1 MAENNPLFRKAA
13 LDKLASPERLDV
25 LTQVTSSQGWLA
37 LWTIAAILC
46 GIIAWSV
53 WGSMP
58 ERLDGQGILIRGG
71 GLREIRASGDG
82 ILRELK
88 IAVNGTVEADQLIGE
103 LVQEEAGG
111 ELQAAQLALVQAQ
124 QRYAESAG
132 ADQAQI
138 AQVQATIATNE
149 GQIAEV
155 QARLDAVEA
164 DLQAKEDLLK
174 RGLITSARVEQIRSQ
189 QLQLRAQI
197 TGLKGTIAG
206 LRGQINA
213 LRQKVSGNAQ
223 AVEAARQNVTR
234 VTSRIRNTTEVRSTV
249 AGRVVEVKKAIG
261 DRVRNGEV
269 IAIAEPPAESATLE
283 PVVYID
289 ARNGKRIHP
298 GMEVQ
303 VSPDTVKR
311 EEYGFMRGVV
321 QSVGE
326 FPVTPQAVVAA
337 VANEQLANQLLGD
350 TSKIDLRVRLIP
362 NETTP
367 SGFEWSSA
375 VGPPFGISSGTQ
387 VSVSVVVDRKAPITK
402 VLPMLKGALGAS

>member
-25 LTQVTSSQGWLA
+25 LTQVTSPRGWLA
-37 LWTIAAILC
+37 LWTIAAILG
-46 GIIAWSV
+46 GIIVWSV

-82 ILRELK
+82 IVRDLQLT
-88 IAVNGTVEADQLIGE
+88 VNGTVTADQVIGQ

-111 ELQAAQLALVQAQ
+111 ELQAAQLALAQAQ
-124 QRYAESAG
+124 QRYTESLG

-138 AQVQATIATNE
+138 AQLQATIATNE

-164 DLQAKEDLLK
+164 DLTAKEDLLK

-189 QLQLRAQI
+189 ALQLRAQI
-197 TGLKGTIAG
+197 TGLKGTISG
-206 LRGQINA
+206 LRGSINA

-223 AVEAARQNVTR
+223 AVEVARQNVAR
-234 VTSRIRNTTEVRSTV
+234 VSSRIRNTTEIRSTV
-249 AGRVVEVKKAIG
+249 AGRVIEVKKSVG
-261 DRVRNGEV
+261 DRVRTGEV
-269 IAIAEPPAESATLE
+269 IAIAEPPSESAQLE

-289 ARNGKRIHP
+289 ARNGKRIQP

-311 EEYGFMRGVV
+311 EEYGFMLGVV
-321 QSVGE
+321 ERVGE

-337 VANEQLANQLLGD
+337 VANEQLANQLLGQ
-350 TSKIDLRVRLIP
+350 TSKIDLRVRLLPDP
-362 NETTP
+362 NTP
-367 SGFEWSSA
+367 SGFQWSSA
-375 VGPPFGISSGTQ
+375 SGPPFGITSGTQ
-387 VSVSVVVDRKAPITK
+387 VSVSVVVDRRAPITK
-402 VLPMLKGALGAS
+402 VLPMLRGAVGAS

>member
-25 LTQVTSSQGWLA
+25 LTQVTSPRGWLA
-37 LWTIAAILC
+37 LWTIAAILG
-46 GIIAWSV
+46 GIIVWSV

-82 ILRELK
+82 IVRDLQLT
-88 IAVNGTVEADQLIGE
+88 VNGTVTADQVIGQ

-111 ELQAAQLALVQAQ
+111 ELQAAQLALAQAE
-124 QRYAESAG
+124 QRYTESLG

-138 AQVQATIATNE
+138 AQLQGTIATNE

-164 DLQAKEDLLK
+164 DLTAKEDLLK

-189 QLQLRAQI
+189 ALQLRAQI
-197 TGLKGTIAG
+197 TGLKGTISG
-206 LRGQINA
+206 LRGSI
-213 LRQKVSGNAQ
+213 
-223 AVEAARQNVTR
+223 
-234 VTSRIRNTTEVRSTV
+234 
-249 AGRVVEVKKAIG
+249 AGRVIEVKKSVG
-261 DRVRNGEV
+261 DRVRTGEV
-269 IAIAEPPAESATLE
+269 IAIAEPPSESAQLE

-289 ARNGKRIHP
+289 ARNGKRIQP

-311 EEYGFMRGVV
+311 EEYGFMLGVV
-321 QSVGE
+321 ERVGE

-337 VANEQLANQLLGD
+337 VANEQLANQLLGQ
-350 TSKIDLRVRLIP
+350 TSKIDLRVRLLPDP
-362 NETTP
+362 NTP
-367 SGFEWSSA
+367 SGFQWSSA
-375 VGPPFGISSGTQ
+375 SGPPFGITSGTQ
-387 VSVSVVVDRKAPITK
+387 VSVSVVVDRRAPITK
-402 VLPMLKGALGAS
+402 VLPMLRGAVGAS